1 MFCGKFKLIFF
12 WFFPD
17 DCWWWK
23 TEIWRTG
30 EMGTSIMCKSCTW
43 ITVLLLS
50 KHCRYT
56 VLWNIWIH
64 ESRKI
69 MNFKLRSGKCGRCVS
84 SCLGRGTKK
93 KKWFAHEESSLQIY
107 GVHCSLTYNSLWL
120 RVEHCGTKGKSLG
133 CDFSWRLKD
142 FLCSLPITR
151 RITCFFT
158 FECILN
164 YRINFGCRIKVIACA
179 TMVNSG

>member
-1 MFCGKFKLIFF
+1 MPLYC
-12 WFFPD
+12 
-17 DCWWWK
+17 
-23 TEIWRTG
+23 
-30 EMGTSIMCKSCTW
+30 M
-43 ITVLLLS
+43 V
-50 KHCRYT
+50 
-56 VLWNIWIH
+56 WNIWIH

-69 MNFKLRSGKCGRCVS
+69 MNFKLSSGTYGRYVS
-84 SCLGRGTKK
+84 SCIERGTKK
-93 KKWFAHEESSLQIY
+93 KKWVAHEESSPQIY
-107 GVHCSLTYNSLWL
+107 SVHCSLTYNSLWL

-158 FECILN
+158 FECTLN